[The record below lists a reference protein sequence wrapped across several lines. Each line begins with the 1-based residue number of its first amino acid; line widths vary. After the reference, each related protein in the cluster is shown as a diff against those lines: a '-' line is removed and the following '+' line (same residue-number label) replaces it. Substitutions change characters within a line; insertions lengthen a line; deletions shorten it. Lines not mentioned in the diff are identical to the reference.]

1 MSEDTLVI
9 VFAVFPG
16 VTQLDFTGP
25 HQVFSGLPGCEVIVA
40 SVAGG
45 TLESS
50 GGLAFAGLRRLAD
63 IVACD
68 VICVPGGRGVTDNAI
83 HDENFLGELRRLAA
97 TAQFVTSVCTG
108 SLALGAA
115 GLLRGKRAAC
125 HWAWRDA
132 LTLFGAIPDAS
143 RVVRDGNIV
152 TGGGVTAGIDFALS
166 LIAEIAGPEVA
177 QAIQLQIEYAPAPP
191 FDAGLP
197 ETAPPAILARVR
209 EQNAATARP
218 RREAVEAAARRLR
231 ERSV

>member
-1 MSEDTLVI
+1 MSEQKLVI

-25 HQVFSGLPGCEVIVA
+25 HQVFSNLPGSEVIVA

-45 TLESS
+45 TIASS
-50 GGLAFAGLRRLAD
+50 GGLTFAGVQRLAG
-63 IVACD
+63 IPACD

-83 HDENFLGELRRLAA
+83 HDEAFLGELRLLAA

-115 GLLRGKRAAC
+115 GLLRGKRAAS

-132 LTLFGAIPDAS
+132 LAKFGATPDPG
-143 RVVRDGNIV
+143 RVVRDGNTV
-152 TGGGVTAGIDFALS
+152 TGGGVTAGIDFALT

-177 QAIQLQIEYAPAPP
+177 QGIQLQIEYAPAPP

-197 ETAPPAILARVR
+197 ETAPPAVLARVR
-209 EQNAATARP
+209 EQNASAVAP
-218 RREAVEAAARRLR
+218 RREAIEAAAARLAA
-231 ERSV
+231 RSP